1 MLREVRRRAHDGS
14 LIAVC
19 GADPL
24 NLVGTLLPGTK
35 VPAVSG
41 NRMVYRDGV
50 PAAVMVAGKQQL
62 LLEVDQ
68 QAVLEKLIRR

>member
-1 MLREVRRRAHDGS
+1 
-14 LIAVC
+14 

-24 NLVGTLLPGTK
+24 NLVGTLLPGAK

-41 NRMVYRDGV
+41 NRVVYRDGV
-50 PAAVMVAGKQQL
+50 PAAVMVGGKQQV

-68 QAVLEKLIRR
+68 QAVQQKLIRR

>member
-1 MLREVRRRAHDGS
+1 MLREVRRRPHDGS

-24 NLVGTLLPGTK
+24 NLVGTLLPGNK

-41 NRMVYRDGV
+41 NRIVYRDGV
-50 PAAVMVAGKQQL
+50 PAAVMVGGKQQI
-62 LLEVDQ
+62 LLEQDLRAIQ
-68 QAVLEKLIRR
+68 EKLIRH

>member
-1 MLREVRRRAHDGS
+1 

-24 NLVGTLLPGTK
+24 NLVGTLLPGNK

-41 NRMVYRDGV
+41 NRIVYRDGL
-50 PAAVMVAGKQQL
+50 PAAVMVGGTQQM
-62 LLEVDQ
+62 LLELSPPETTLLQ
-68 QAVLEKLIRR
+68 EKLIKR